1 LDLCAWAF
9 ISKADELGENQMLTN
24 EFRIARVQKTLHWFE
39 QDIPLLNMRVKELSK
54 ERQDSAKKFAAA
66 MIEQTR
72 AELHKLL
79 QQRPN
84 DQNDPSEAP
93 CEPAD

>member
-1 LDLCAWAF
+1 
-9 ISKADELGENQMLTN
+9 MTN
-24 EFRIARVQKTLHWFE
+24 EFRISKVQKTLRWFE

-54 ERQDSAKKFAAA
+54 ERQESARKFAAA
-66 MIEQTR
+66 MIDQTR
-72 AELHKLL
+72 AELQRLL

-84 DQNDPSEAP
+84 DASDSGEPP